1 VILSSDELQAQLEAM
16 IDAGQLWQDDTGRWH
31 GDGPDVVTVAPY
43 TDAERAD
50 MLARMFNAM
59 EVKP

>member
-1 VILSSDELQAQLEAM
+1 M

-31 GDGPDVVTVAPY
+31 GDGPDTVTCPPY

-50 MLARMFNAM
+50 MLASFFNALQDQNK
-59 EVKP
+59 EGESND